1 MSGQTI
7 IQNYTVRLRYFKRSV
22 APKAQVIEQ
31 EVEEDVEVG
40 MLSRTSAA
48 HTNFA
53 TQLLMH
59 GASGDLE
66 QLAPI
71 ATKFC
76 EMMIVDDKQRKAIV
90 NDVMACIDLYG
101 SDPVQKDIER
111 FFIALGC
118 GDGASRNRREPSLH
132 ERIKEYGR
140 NDPFLLKKAFISY
153 VFHEPITTLETRLS
167 AADIDKYSDMAM
179 WVIDNIIYAPF
190 KAKK

>member
-1 MSGQTI
+1 MSGKTI

-101 SDPVQKDIER
+101 SDLVQKDIER
-111 FFIALGC
+111 FLSRWGVVMGLLGTAENP
-118 GDGASRNRREPSLH
+118 ASTNE
-132 ERIKEYGR
+132 
-140 NDPFLLKKAFISY
+140 
-153 VFHEPITTLETRLS
+153 
-167 AADIDKYSDMAM
+167 
-179 WVIDNIIYAPF
+179 
-190 KAKK
+190 

>member
-1 MSGQTI
+1 MSGKTI

-76 EMMIVDDKQRKAIV
+76 EMMIVDDKQRNAIV

-101 SDPVQKDIER
+101 SDLVQKDIER
-111 FFIALGC
+111 FLSRWGVVMGLLGTAENP
-118 GDGASRNRREPSLH
+118 ASTNE
-132 ERIKEYGR
+132 
-140 NDPFLLKKAFISY
+140 
-153 VFHEPITTLETRLS
+153 
-167 AADIDKYSDMAM
+167 
-179 WVIDNIIYAPF
+179 
-190 KAKK
+190 

>member
-76 EMMIVDDKQRKAIV
+76 EMMIVDDKQRNAIV

-101 SDPVQKDIER
+101 SDLVQKDIER
-111 FFIALGC
+111 FLSRWGVVMGLLGTAENP
-118 GDGASRNRREPSLH
+118 ASTNE
-132 ERIKEYGR
+132 
-140 NDPFLLKKAFISY
+140 
-153 VFHEPITTLETRLS
+153 
-167 AADIDKYSDMAM
+167 
-179 WVIDNIIYAPF
+179 
-190 KAKK
+190 

>member
-1 MSGQTI
+1 MRIAPAILLKIMSGQTI

-76 EMMIVDDKQRKAIV
+76 E
-90 NDVMACIDLYG
+90 
-101 SDPVQKDIER
+101 
-111 FFIALGC
+111 
-118 GDGASRNRREPSLH
+118 
-132 ERIKEYGR
+132 
-140 NDPFLLKKAFISY
+140 
-153 VFHEPITTLETRLS
+153 
-167 AADIDKYSDMAM
+167 
-179 WVIDNIIYAPF
+179 
-190 KAKK
+190 

>member
-101 SDPVQKDIER
+101 SDLVQKDIER
-111 FFIALGC
+111 FLSRWGVVMGLLGTAENP
-118 GDGASRNRREPSLH
+118 ASTNE
-132 ERIKEYGR
+132 
-140 NDPFLLKKAFISY
+140 
-153 VFHEPITTLETRLS
+153 
-167 AADIDKYSDMAM
+167 
-179 WVIDNIIYAPF
+179 
-190 KAKK
+190 

>member
-31 EVEEDVEVG
+31 EGEEDVEVG

-90 NDVMACIDLYG
+90 NDAMACIDLYG

-111 FFIALGC
+111 FLSRWGVVMGLLGTAENP
-118 GDGASRNRREPSLH
+118 ASTNE
-132 ERIKEYGR
+132 
-140 NDPFLLKKAFISY
+140 
-153 VFHEPITTLETRLS
+153 
-167 AADIDKYSDMAM
+167 
-179 WVIDNIIYAPF
+179 
-190 KAKK
+190 

>member
-111 FFIALGC
+111 FLSRWGVVMGLIGTAENP
-118 GDGASRNRREPSLH
+118 ASTNE
-132 ERIKEYGR
+132 
-140 NDPFLLKKAFISY
+140 
-153 VFHEPITTLETRLS
+153 
-167 AADIDKYSDMAM
+167 
-179 WVIDNIIYAPF
+179 
-190 KAKK
+190 

>member
-59 GASGDLE
+59 GTSGDLE

-111 FFIALGC
+111 FLSRWGVVMGLLGTAENP
-118 GDGASRNRREPSLH
+118 ASTNE
-132 ERIKEYGR
+132 
-140 NDPFLLKKAFISY
+140 
-153 VFHEPITTLETRLS
+153 
-167 AADIDKYSDMAM
+167 
-179 WVIDNIIYAPF
+179 
-190 KAKK
+190 

>member
-111 FFIALGC
+111 FLSRWGVVMGLLGTAESP
-118 GDGASRNRREPSLH
+118 ASTNE
-132 ERIKEYGR
+132 
-140 NDPFLLKKAFISY
+140 
-153 VFHEPITTLETRLS
+153 
-167 AADIDKYSDMAM
+167 
-179 WVIDNIIYAPF
+179 
-190 KAKK
+190 

>member
-1 MSGQTI
+1 MIAVEDGVSIGGI
-7 IQNYTVRLRYFKRSV
+7 TVETV
-22 APKAQVIEQ
+22 

-90 NDVMACIDLYG
+90 NDAMACIDLYG

-111 FFIALGC
+111 FLSRWGVVMGLLGTAENP
-118 GDGASRNRREPSLH
+118 ASTNE
-132 ERIKEYGR
+132 
-140 NDPFLLKKAFISY
+140 
-153 VFHEPITTLETRLS
+153 
-167 AADIDKYSDMAM
+167 
-179 WVIDNIIYAPF
+179 
-190 KAKK
+190 

>member
-76 EMMIVDDKQRKAIV
+76 EMMIVYDKQRKAIV
-90 NDVMACIDLYG
+90 NDAMACIDLYG

-111 FFIALGC
+111 FLSRWGVVMGLLGTAENP
-118 GDGASRNRREPSLH
+118 ASTNE
-132 ERIKEYGR
+132 
-140 NDPFLLKKAFISY
+140 
-153 VFHEPITTLETRLS
+153 
-167 AADIDKYSDMAM
+167 
-179 WVIDNIIYAPF
+179 
-190 KAKK
+190 

>member
-1 MSGQTI
+1 MSGKTI

-76 EMMIVDDKQRKAIV
+76 EMMIVDDKQRNAIV

-101 SDPVQKDIER
+101 SELVQKDIER
-111 FFIALGC
+111 FLSRWGVVMGLLGAAENP
-118 GDGASRNRREPSLH
+118 ASTNE
-132 ERIKEYGR
+132 
-140 NDPFLLKKAFISY
+140 
-153 VFHEPITTLETRLS
+153 
-167 AADIDKYSDMAM
+167 
-179 WVIDNIIYAPF
+179 
-190 KAKK
+190 

>member
-90 NDVMACIDLYG
+90 NDVMSCIDLYG
-101 SDPVQKDIER
+101 SEPVQKDIER
-111 FFIALGC
+111 FLSRWGVVMGLLGTAENP
-118 GDGASRNRREPSLH
+118 ASTNE
-132 ERIKEYGR
+132 
-140 NDPFLLKKAFISY
+140 
-153 VFHEPITTLETRLS
+153 
-167 AADIDKYSDMAM
+167 
-179 WVIDNIIYAPF
+179 
-190 KAKK
+190 

>member
-76 EMMIVDDKQRKAIV
+76 EMMIVDDKQRNAIV

-111 FFIALGC
+111 FLSRWGVVMGLLGTAENP
-118 GDGASRNRREPSLH
+118 ASTNE
-132 ERIKEYGR
+132 
-140 NDPFLLKKAFISY
+140 
-153 VFHEPITTLETRLS
+153 
-167 AADIDKYSDMAM
+167 
-179 WVIDNIIYAPF
+179 
-190 KAKK
+190 